1 MPGEAEDWAHM
12 NLWCRVRE
20 VCPSSDSRY
29 CSPGCWCRSGKSV
42 VNKAVTGQK
51 KHSFI
56 TVKLWIALNLPTLW
70 GKSLILKKIFKCILW
85 KKSKRNFMRAV
96 DLSQDC
102 HMNRLRSPS
111 VAQTFDSFR
120 VFSFHLIF
128 FFLPRCFLCLS
139 YCSSNVA
146 QTRLPGFPLNT
157 AKDSTRTG
165 CQDTLSVAGSLQ
177 TGCSGE
183 ALQRLKATGWGGRR
197 LHDCFYRWIA
207 GGILDFFKFIFM
219 VLKNNCNIRTIW

>member
-1 MPGEAEDWAHM
+1 M
-12 NLWCRVRE
+12 R
-20 VCPSSDSRY
+20 
-29 CSPGCWCRSGKSV
+29 
-42 VNKAVTGQK
+42 K
-51 KHSFI
+51 KF
-56 TVKLWIALNLPTLW
+56 NFE
-70 GKSLILKKIFKCILW
+70 KIFKCIFW
-85 KKSKRNFMRAV
+85 KKSKRNFMRVV
-96 DLSQDC
+96 DLSQGC
-102 HMNRLRSPS
+102 HTKWTALDLRLLHKPLIVS
-111 VAQTFDSFR
+111 

-146 QTRLPGFPLNT
+146 RTRLPGFPLNT

-177 TGCSGE
+177 TGCSDE

-207 GGILDFFKFIFM
+207 GGILEFFKFIFM